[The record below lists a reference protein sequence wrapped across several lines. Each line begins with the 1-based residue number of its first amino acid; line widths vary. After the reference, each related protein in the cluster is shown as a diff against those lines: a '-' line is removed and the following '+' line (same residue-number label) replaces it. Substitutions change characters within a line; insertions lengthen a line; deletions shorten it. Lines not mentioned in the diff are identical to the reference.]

1 MKNIA
6 PSIKSSIDKDSQEF
20 KNNKKM
26 MEEKLNF
33 LEKLLDKAELGGGLH
48 HHERLAKRGKMPVRE
63 RVFNLLDPDTPF
75 LEISPYAAYGT
86 EFTVGGGCVS
96 GLSLIH
102 I

>member
-6 PSIKSSIDKDSQEF
+6 PSIRSSIDKDSQEF

-48 HHERLAKRGKMPVRE
+48 HH
-63 RVFNLLDPDTPF
+63 
-75 LEISPYAAYGT
+75 
-86 EFTVGGGCVS
+86 
-96 GLSLIH
+96 LSLIH